1 MSLAYFD
8 TSALVKNYVQE
19 AGSVQVRELLAAYE
33 FLSSAIAPIELH
45 SAVQRRYRLGEIT
58 RTNYNTIVSRVKI
71 DRSFWQLVESVPQ
84 VLTKAEEVV
93 INHNVRTLDAI
104 HLASALIIQQSLH
117 VSFPFIS
124 ADERQLAAARRCK
137 LQTIAVT

>member
-58 RTNYNTIVSRVKI
+58 RPNYNAIVSRVKT

-84 VLTKAEEVV
+84 VFTKAEEVV
-93 INHNVRTLDAI
+93 LNHNVRTLDAI
-104 HLASALIIQQSLH
+104 HLASALIIQQSLNTPI
-117 VSFPFIS
+117 PFIS